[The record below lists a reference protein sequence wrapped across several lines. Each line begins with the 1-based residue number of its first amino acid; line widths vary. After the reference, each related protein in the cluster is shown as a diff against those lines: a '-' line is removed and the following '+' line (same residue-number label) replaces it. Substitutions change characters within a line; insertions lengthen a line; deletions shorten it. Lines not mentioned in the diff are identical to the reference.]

1 MCSGTHWQIRDPKAV
16 PQLKALLDDGD
27 ADVRSAAIEALS
39 DIRDGAALQAL
50 IAAMQSKDV
59 TVRRA
64 AAQALGQ
71 RD

>member
-1 MCSGTHWQIRDPKAV
+1 MNSRIAFRSGSGHSV
-16 PQLKALLDDGD
+16 
-27 ADVRSAAIEALS
+27 EALS
-39 DIRDGAALQAL
+39 EIRDGASLQAL

>member
-1 MCSGTHWQIRDPKAV
+1 VRGAAV
-16 PQLKALLDDGD
+16 
-27 ADVRSAAIEALS
+27 EALS